1 MRRFRSLATVCALAL
16 LASFRPAAAAAD
28 PGADARR
35 FTLHC
40 KSAAAGSPAE
50 GFDIDVNLNTGSYY
64 ADRRGL
70 EQLGEV
76 DARKIIFRVHFVF
89 EGVPGWREE
98 EYLRGPRELFWN
110 RSPDADSG
118 RGTPDAT
125 CGVEPPRPGFG
136 ATERY
141 RNAAPPSRHH

>member
-1 MRRFRSLATVCALAL
+1 MRRFRSLATAGAFAL
-16 LASFRPAAAAAD
+16 LALFRPAPAAAG
-28 PGADARR
+28 PSADARQ

-40 KSAAAGSPAE
+40 KSAAAGSPAQ
-50 GFDIDVNLNTGSYY
+50 GFEIDVNLDTGSYY

-70 EQLGEV
+70 DQLGEV

-98 EYLRGPRELFWN
+98 EYLRGRRELFWN
-110 RSPDADSG
+110 RSADADSG
-118 RGTPDAT
+118 PGTPDAT
-125 CGVEPPRPGFG
+125 CSVEPPRPGFG

-141 RNAAPPSRHH
+141 RNAAPR

>member
-1 MRRFRSLATVCALAL
+1 MRRFLSLATVCALAL
-16 LASFRPAAAAAD
+16 LASFRPAAAAAG

-89 EGVPGWREE
+89 EGVPGAEE
-98 EYLRGPRELFWN
+98 EYLRGPRELFGN
-110 RSPDADSG
+110 RSPRRRQRAGDAG
-118 RGTPDAT
+118 RYVRRGAA
-125 CGVEPPRPGFG
+125 RPGFG

-141 RNAAPPSRHH
+141 RNAAPR